1 MKATLVRLA
10 DEEHKALAAAAQRLG
25 VSNASVLRL
34 LVRTYAR
41 SVRVTTSAT

>member
-1 MKATLVRLA
+1 MKATIVRLA

-25 VSNASVLRL
+25 VSKASVMRL

-41 SVRVTTSAT
+41 TVRVTTSAT

>member
-1 MKATLVRLA
+1 MKAMLVRLA

-25 VSNASVLRL
+25 VSKASVLRL

-41 SVRVTTSAT
+41 SVRVTMSAT

>member
-1 MKATLVRLA
+1 MRATLVRLA

-25 VSNASVLRL
+25 VSKASVLRL

-41 SVRVTTSAT
+41 SVRVTTSET

>member
-1 MKATLVRLA
+1 MRATLVRLA

-25 VSNASVLRL
+25 VSKASVLRL

-41 SVRVTTSAT
+41 SVRVTTSTT